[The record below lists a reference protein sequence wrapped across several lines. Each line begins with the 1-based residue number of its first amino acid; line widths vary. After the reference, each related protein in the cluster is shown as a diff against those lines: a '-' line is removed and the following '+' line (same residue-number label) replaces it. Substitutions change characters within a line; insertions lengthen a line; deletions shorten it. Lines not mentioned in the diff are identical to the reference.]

1 MNDEIDGRILT
12 ILQQDART
20 SNAEIARQLGMAP
33 SAIFERIRKLEARG
47 VITGYETRLNP
58 HALAAGLL
66 AFVFVRDE
74 AAYGTLATGAAL
86 AAIPEVQ
93 EVHNVAGEDCYLVK
107 VRVADTDALGRLLR
121 ERFGAIPSIR
131 STRTTIVLD
140 TIKESARVNLARAH
154 VDTQDDTQGEQSE
167 RDREERYDGER

>member
-1 MNDEIDGRILT
+1 MNDEIDEKILT
-12 ILQQDART
+12 ILQQDARA

-47 VITGYETRLNP
+47 VIEGYETRLNP
-58 HALAAGLL
+58 HALSAGLL

-74 AAYGTLATGAAL
+74 GAYGTLETGAAL

-107 VRVADTDALGRLLR
+107 VRVADTDALSRLLR

-140 TIKESARVNLARAH
+140 TLKETAQVNLKRNGTETAY
-154 VDTQDDTQGEQSE
+154 Q
-167 RDREERYDGER
+167 DREERSHGER

>member
-1 MNDEIDGRILT
+1 MNDDIDAKILT
-12 ILQQDART
+12 ILQRDART

-47 VITGYETRLNP
+47 VIEGYETRLNP
-58 HALAAGLL
+58 RALNAGLL

-74 AAYGTLATGAAL
+74 AAYGTLETGAAL

-107 VRVADTDALGRLLR
+107 VRVADTDALARLLR

-140 TIKESARVNLARAH
+140 SLKETAQINLKRSESEK
-154 VDTQDDTQGEQSE
+154 VD
-167 RDREERYDGER
+167 RDREERSHGER

>member
-1 MNDEIDGRILT
+1 MNDDVDEKILT

-47 VITGYETRLNP
+47 VITGYETRLDP
-58 HALAAGLL
+58 RALEAGLL

-74 AAYGTLATGAAL
+74 GAYGALETGAAL

-107 VRVADTDALGRLLR
+107 VRVADTNALGRLLR

-140 TIKESARVNLARAH
+140 TLKETARVNLSRAPG
-154 VDTQDDTQGEQSE
+154 VTPEPE
-167 RDREERYDGER
+167 REER

>member
-1 MNDEIDGRILT
+1 MNDEIDEKLLT

-58 HALAAGLL
+58 RALEAGLL
-66 AFVFVRDE
+66 AFVSVRDE
-74 AAYGTLATGAAL
+74 GAYGTLETGAAL

-107 VRVADTDALGRLLR
+107 VRVADTEALARLLR
-121 ERFGAIPSIR
+121 ESFGAIPSIR

-140 TIKESARVNLARAH
+140 TLKETGQINLKRTERAM
-154 VDTQDDTQGEQSE
+154 VEK
-167 RDREERYDGER
+167 DREERPDGER

>member
-1 MNDEIDGRILT
+1 MNDEIDEKILT
-12 ILQQDART
+12 ILQQDARA

-47 VITGYETRLNP
+47 VIEGYETRLNP
-58 HALAAGLL
+58 RALEAGLL

-74 AAYGTLATGAAL
+74 AAYGTLETGAAL
-86 AAIPEVQ
+86 TKIPEVQ

-107 VRVADTDALGRLLR
+107 VRVADAESLSRLLR

-140 TIKESARVNLARAH
+140 TLKETAQINLTRSSGST
-154 VDTQDDTQGEQSE
+154 VE
-167 RDREERYDGER
+167 RDREERSHGER

>member
-1 MNDEIDGRILT
+1 MNDDIDERILT

-58 HALAAGLL
+58 RALEAGLL

-74 AAYGTLATGAAL
+74 AAYGTLETGAAL

-140 TIKESARVNLARAH
+140 TLKETARVNIARAPG
-154 VDTQDDTQGEQSE
+154 VLREL
-167 RDREERYDGER
+167 DREERYDGER